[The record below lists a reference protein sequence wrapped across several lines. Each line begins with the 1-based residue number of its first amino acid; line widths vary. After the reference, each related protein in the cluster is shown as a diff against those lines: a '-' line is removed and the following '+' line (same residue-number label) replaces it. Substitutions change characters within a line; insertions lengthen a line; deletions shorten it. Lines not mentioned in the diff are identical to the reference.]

1 MVMQTFQVTVLLLF
15 RTVKELTLRQV
26 VEKTKLP
33 VDDAKRV
40 LYSLSCAK
48 YKILNKSSEGKTI
61 DLDDMFTF
69 NEKFTDRSRRIKI
82 GLPAMDDKKATIAT
96 VEHDRRHAIDAAI
109 VRTMKTRKSLAYND
123 LVIEVV
129 SQLKQKFI
137 PEPKM
142 IKMRIEGLIEKDYI
156 ERDKENAQ
164 VFRYVA

>member
-1 MVMQTFQVTVLLLF
+1 MG
-15 RTVKELTLRQV
+15 RARCERGR
-26 VEKTKLP
+26 
-33 VDDAKRV
+33 RV
-40 LYSLSCAK
+40 Y
-48 YKILNKSSEGKTI
+48 
-61 DLDDMFTF
+61 
-69 NEKFTDRSRRIKI
+69 DR
-82 GLPAMDDKKATIAT
+82 G
-96 VEHDRRHAIDAAI
+96 HDRRHAIDAAI

>member
-1 MVMQTFQVTVLLLF
+1 
-15 RTVKELTLRQV
+15 
-26 VEKTKLP
+26 
-33 VDDAKRV
+33 
-40 LYSLSCAK
+40 
-48 YKILNKSSEGKTI
+48 
-61 DLDDMFTF
+61 
-69 NEKFTDRSRRIKI
+69 
-82 GLPAMDDKKATIAT
+82 
-96 VEHDRRHAIDAAI
+96 
-109 VRTMKTRKSLAYND
+109 MKTRKSLAYND